1 MGVGVRLSA
10 KAVAKQKHAGYFGD
24 GGGLY
29 LQVTPSGA
37 KSWIFRYTL
46 NGRAREMGLGSV
58 RVVTLAEARHKAQ
71 QERKLLVEKIDPI
84 ENRNAHRT
92 AQALDKARQI
102 TFGECAQKYI
112 EAHRAGWR
120 NEKHA
125 YQWGL
130 SFSETYCGRINA
142 LPVTDVDTPLVLEVL
157 EPIWNTKTETAT
169 RLRARI
175 ERVLDWATTRGYRE
189 GENPARWRGHL
200 QNLLSMR
207 KKRDRV
213 KHHPALPYE
222 QIGAFIEAL
231 RAQGGTA
238 ARALEFTILTAART
252 GEVINARFEEFD
264 LNKAVW
270 TVPAARMKSGR
281 EHRVPLSPR
290 TVEIVRAQLD
300 QGADYLFPGA
310 REGKPLSNMAML
322 MLLKKRLGRG
332 DLTVHGFRSTF
343 RDWTA
348 ERTSYPR
355 EVCEMALAHTI
366 GDQTEASYRRGDLFD
381 KRRKLMAEWAEHCER
396 LSRAGKVLKIRTS
409 A

>member
-10 KAVAKQKHAGYFGD
+10 KAVEKQKHAGYFGD

-142 LPVTDVDTPLVLEVL
+142 LPVTDVNGVVTASLK
-157 EPIWNTKTETAT
+157 NT
-169 RLRARI
+169 
-175 ERVLDWATTRGYRE
+175 
-189 GENPARWRGHL
+189 GELGVA
-200 QNLLSMR
+200 S
-207 KKRDRV
+207 
-213 KHHPALPYE
+213 
-222 QIGAFIEAL
+222 
-231 RAQGGTA
+231 GGTVDYIPVERGA
-238 ARALEFTILTAART
+238 NLEWRSNCSFGSRLCP
-252 GEVINARFEEFD
+252 RF
-264 LNKAVW
+264 
-270 TVPAARMKSGR
+270 
-281 EHRVPLSPR
+281 
-290 TVEIVRAQLD
+290 
-300 QGADYLFPGA
+300 
-310 REGKPLSNMAML
+310 
-322 MLLKKRLGRG
+322 
-332 DLTVHGFRSTF
+332 
-343 RDWTA
+343 
-348 ERTSYPR
+348 
-355 EVCEMALAHTI
+355 
-366 GDQTEASYRRGDLFD
+366 
-381 KRRKLMAEWAEHCER
+381 
-396 LSRAGKVLKIRTS
+396 
-409 A
+409 